1 MQWSCS
7 AERQT
12 CRERV
17 QHVHFR
23 VLCPDAP
30 PVLPA
35 SFSAS
40 QLFCESSYN
49 LRRLLFHAPA
59 ACLACCCLAGTD
71 GLDGL
76 EASKRLLADD
86 GIGSG
91 GRCQHRIGRQIFD
104 TCTRTCTPAA
114 ANPGTVRSGTLV
126 LSFALLCYACP
137 SPTEKPRGSPPGQCK
152 TTAGAKT
159 PPDGRRAKGA
169 YSVYESRLVSSA
181 ALHLAWLAGS
191 SSPRLRLRLPGVS
204 PLTARARLPRDYCTT
219 VGWLLAPKRKGQS
232 TGLGLDRSL
241 LACFVLVVAVS

>member
-1 MQWSCS
+1 MLLLGRYGLRTGWKH
-7 AERQT
+7 RRG
-12 CRERV
+12 CRRTIGLV
-17 QHVHFR
+17 QGQM
-23 VLCPDAP
+23 
-30 PVLPA
+30 PA
-35 SFSAS
+35 SDRQA
-40 QLFCESSYN
+40 N
-49 LRRLLFHAPA
+49 LRYMH
-59 ACLACCCLAGTD
+59 THMHT
-71 GLDGL
+71 
-76 EASKRLLADD
+76 S
-86 GIGSG
+86 
-91 GRCQHRIGRQIFD
+91 
-104 TCTRTCTPAA
+104 AA

-191 SSPRLRLRLPGVS
+191 WSPRLRLRLPGVS

-232 TGLGLDRSL
+232 TGLGWIDLCWRAL
-241 LACFVLVVAVS
+241 PVVAGSLES